1 MKKSISASILY
12 SELLN
17 YWCRLA
23 VWPCSLL
30 LIAPKVYS
38 FFYPREGEKRGEMHS
53 WLDGHPAADIDWQTD
68 MCSGCHYCN
77 TVVKTSF
84 GKQFSGVNPSDSTTT
99 DDDDGEGE
107 FLALALVSVDVFPPP
122 PPSSP
127 TKSTRH
133 FLLAE
138 VNRLMLLLPTEGAEI
153 TWCWSLLR
161 MTTAAVG
168 LLRSVQMTAGASK
181 KPLVCSALKVYSC
194 WVESHQFQRET
205 SKLLFRCCPGGA
217 NNL

>member
-1 MKKSISASILY
+1 MSRMKVVQTTAMTTLR
-12 SELLN
+12 
-17 YWCRLA
+17 RLR
-23 VWPCSLL
+23 SL
-30 LIAPKVYS
+30 
-38 FFYPREGEKRGEMHS
+38 
-53 WLDGHPAADIDWQTD
+53 
-68 MCSGCHYCN
+68 
-77 TVVKTSF
+77 
-84 GKQFSGVNPSDSTTT
+84 GVNTSDSATTT

-138 VNRLMLLLPTEGAEI
+138 VNRLLLLLPTEGAEI

-194 WVESHQFQRET
+194 
-205 SKLLFRCCPGGA
+205 
-217 NNL
+217 

>member
-1 MKKSISASILY
+1 MRTKRA
-12 SELLN
+12 
-17 YWCRLA
+17 LA
-23 VWPCSLL
+23 VSRMKVVQTTAMTTLRRLRSL
-30 LIAPKVYS
+30 
-38 FFYPREGEKRGEMHS
+38 
-53 WLDGHPAADIDWQTD
+53 
-68 MCSGCHYCN
+68 
-77 TVVKTSF
+77 
-84 GKQFSGVNPSDSTTT
+84 GVNTSDSATTT
-99 DDDDGEGE
+99 DDDYGEGE
-107 FLALALVSVDVFPPP
+107 LLAPLALASVDVVP

-138 VNRLMLLLPTEGAEI
+138 VNRLLLLLPTEGAEI

-194 WVESHQFQRET
+194 
-205 SKLLFRCCPGGA
+205 
-217 NNL
+217 